1 MENMTAARDISAVA
15 PINVLRGIKPL
26 CVPYVPSSD
35 FAEETQRRAD
45 PRIESLWK
53 RLGLVYLFDQP
64 QPAAVSRTRVTVNN
78 FTAQLVFRV
87 CMQNHTDRLIE
98 RYQPGFVF
106 PENIRRAAI
115 EYTTGRSAAVRRV
128 FDMIRENSRYTE
140 EVSRIFRLVFE
151 KESGGIPFQTVCR
164 ALAVLLGSTGGGAV
178 LTSQQQVIFQRIASV
193 LSEEYPESTAA
204 QEIASVGAAAV
215 FTETQRRRILEAAS
229 EMGYRSQHDAAQRV
243 LSLVDS
249 GRTREEIGKV
259 LLSEISR
266 YGLENAA
273 PDDGQIPGRIIPAE
287 RESVRES
294 AAVPGRVVQDI
305 EQEYNVAEILY
316 ALSENT
322 AEPGEVSS
330 VSILENSVLRRI
342 YDAVRSAEV
351 TGGRTETDS
360 DPLRK
365 FRNESADRLVQTTEE
380 RSILAQLSRLSRVS
394 RAEIFRSIF
403 GNEQDIIGAPTA
415 EKALPGQANIT
426 AATAVRIISR
436 LIKEQ
441 PGKSAIEPSPGG
453 DIRDSGSVTRT
464 IDILRRHSSEAGTLG
479 SPAEINSGYYT
490 VEQQLE
496 LAVFPGSEQQVQ
508 GAVLPAESAL
518 VGDSTNVHITE
529 IHSGEDRETVRESA
543 AGRVLPTESALVGD
557 STNVHITEIH
567 SGEDGET
574 VRESAAGMVL
584 PTESA
589 SVGDSTNVHIT
600 EIHSGEDRETVRES
614 AAGRV
619 LPTESAL
626 VGDSTNVHITE
637 IHPGEDGETVRESA
651 AGRVLPTESALVG
664 DSTNVHITEIHP
676 GEDGETVR
684 ESAAGRVL
692 PTESALV
699 GDSTNVHITEIHPGE
714 DGETVRESAA
724 GRVLPTES
732 ALVGDSTNVHITEI
746 HPGEDGETVRE
757 SVAGT
762 VLPAESR
769 SESTVN
775 THILSEETQPVK
787 SALGSYRSRLD
798 RKTLEV
804 IDRLVDS
811 ARSGTAPGITVQPGF
826 PAPHGIELPQGSPT
840 QSGIPVQLENPM
852 PQELTY
858 AEQSREIPPQTAGSD
873 EVRNLSILRK
883 SIVSLSSRHISR
895 LIEKAGS
902 TVAAERE
909 TPGKR
914 LRYRNVDSADS
925 MVMLIPPAEMDRFRA
940 ADPYA
945 RSMPPIEL
953 KEPSRPQ
960 ESGNPGAVRSTIVN
974 NKPVVVKSA
983 ESAVDSLSREDISRL
998 ADKVYDRIETRL
1010 SRERRRVGL

>member
-490 VEQQLE
+490 VEQHLD

-508 GAVLPAESAL
+508 GAVLPAESA
-518 VGDSTNVHITE
+518 
-529 IHSGEDRETVRESA
+529 
-543 AGRVLPTESALVGD
+543 P
-557 STNVHITEIH
+557 
-567 SGEDGET
+567 
-574 VRESAAGMVL
+574 
-584 PTESA
+584 
-589 SVGDSTNVHIT
+589 
-600 EIHSGEDRETVRES
+600 
-614 AAGRV
+614 
-619 LPTESAL
+619 

-637 IHPGEDGETVRESA
+637 IHPGQDGETVRESA

-664 DSTNVHITEIHP
+664 ESANVHITEIHS
-676 GEDGETVR
+676 GEDR
-684 ESAAGRVL
+684 
-692 PTESALV
+692 
-699 GDSTNVHITEIHPGE
+699 
-714 DGETVRESAA
+714 
-724 GRVLPTES
+724 
-732 ALVGDSTNVHITEI
+732 
-746 HPGEDGETVRE
+746 ETVRE

-826 PAPHGIELPQGSPT
+826 PAPQGIELPQGSPT

-940 ADPYA
+940 VDPYA

-983 ESAVDSLSREDISRL
+983 EYAVDSLSREDISRL
-998 ADKVYDRIETRL
+998 ADKIYDRIETRL

>member
-151 KESGGIPFQTVCR
+151 KESGGIPLQTVCR

-249 GRTREEIGKV
+249 GRTREEIGRV

-273 PDDGQIPGRIIPAE
+273 PDAGQIPGGIIPAE

-294 AAVPGRVVQDI
+294 AAVPGRVVQNLG
-305 EQEYNVAEILY
+305 QEYSVAEILY

-403 GNEQDIIGAPTA
+403 GNEQDIIGAQTA
-415 EKALPGQANIT
+415 EKAHPGQANIT

-453 DIRDSGSVTRT
+453 DMRDSGSVTRT
-464 IDILRRHSSEAGTLG
+464 IDILRRHSSEAGTQG

-490 VEQQLE
+490 VEQQLD
-496 LAVFPGSEQQVQ
+496 LAVFPGSEQPVQ
-508 GAVLPAESAL
+508 GTALPAESAP
-518 VGDSTNVHITE
+518 VGE
-529 IHSGEDRETVRESA
+529 
-543 AGRVLPTESALVGD
+543 

-574 VRESAAGMVL
+574 VRESAAGRVL
-584 PTESA
+584 PEESA
-589 SVGDSTNVHIT
+589 TVGDSTNVHNT
-600 EIHSGEDRETVRES
+600 EIHSGEDRETVWES

-619 LPTESAL
+619 LPAESAP
-626 VGDSTNVHITE
+626 VGDSTNIHITE
-637 IHPGEDGETVRESA
+637 IQPGQDGETVRESA
-651 AGRVLPTESALVG
+651 AGRVLPAESATVG
-664 DSTNVHITEIHP
+664 ESTNVHITEIHP
-676 GEDGETVR
+676 GEDR
-684 ESAAGRVL
+684 
-692 PTESALV
+692 
-699 GDSTNVHITEIHPGE
+699 
-714 DGETVRESAA
+714 
-724 GRVLPTES
+724 
-732 ALVGDSTNVHITEI
+732 
-746 HPGEDGETVRE
+746 ETVRE

-762 VLPAESR
+762 VLPVESR

-787 SALGSYRSRLD
+787 SAMGSYRSRLD

-826 PAPHGIELPQGSPT
+826 PGPQGIELPQGSPA

-902 TVAAERE
+902 TAAAERE

-914 LRYRNVDSADS
+914 LSYRTVDSADS

-974 NKPVVVKSA
+974 NKPVVVRSA

>member
-64 QPAAVSRTRVTVNN
+64 QPAAVSRTRITVNN

-151 KESGGIPFQTVCR
+151 KESGGIPLQTVCR

-273 PDDGQIPGRIIPAE
+273 PDDGQ
-287 RESVRES
+287 ESVRILS
-294 AAVPGRVVQDI
+294 AVQDSMQDVSAVPGRVVQDHG
-305 EQEYNVAEILY
+305 QEYSVAEILY
-316 ALSENT
+316 AMSENT
-322 AEPGEVSS
+322 AEPGEISS
-330 VSILENSVLRRI
+330 VTFLENSVLRRI
-342 YDAVRSAEV
+342 STAMKSAAIP
-351 TGGRTETDS
+351 GGRTES
-360 DPLRK
+360 ASAPVAE
-365 FRNESADRLVQTTEE
+365 FRGESTSRLVQTSEE

-394 RAEIFRSIF
+394 RTEIFRSIF
-403 GNEQDIIGAPTA
+403 GNDQDIIGAPIA

-436 LIKEQ
+436 LMKEQ

-453 DIRDSGSVTRT
+453 DMRDSGSVTRT
-464 IDILRRHSSEAGTLG
+464 IDILRRHSSEAGTQG

-490 VEQQLE
+490 VEQQLD
-496 LAVFPGSEQQVQ
+496 LAVFPGSEQPVQ
-508 GAVLPAESAL
+508 GTALPAESAP
-518 VGDSTNVHITE
+518 VGE
-529 IHSGEDRETVRESA
+529 
-543 AGRVLPTESALVGD
+543 

-574 VRESAAGMVL
+574 VRESAAGRVL
-584 PTESA
+584 PEESA
-589 SVGDSTNVHIT
+589 TVGDSTNVHNT
-600 EIHSGEDRETVRES
+600 EIHSGEDRETVWESAAGRVLPAESAPVGDSTNIHITEIQPGQDGETVRES

-619 LPTESAL
+619 LPAESAP

-651 AGRVLPTESALVG
+651 AGRVLPAESATVG
-664 DSTNVHITEIHP
+664 ESTNVHITEIHP
-676 GEDGETVR
+676 GEDR
-684 ESAAGRVL
+684 
-692 PTESALV
+692 
-699 GDSTNVHITEIHPGE
+699 
-714 DGETVRESAA
+714 
-724 GRVLPTES
+724 
-732 ALVGDSTNVHITEI
+732 
-746 HPGEDGETVRE
+746 ETVRE

-762 VLPAESR
+762 VLPVESR

-787 SALGSYRSRLD
+787 SAMGSYRSRLD

-826 PAPHGIELPQGSPT
+826 PGPQGIELPQGSPA

-902 TVAAERE
+902 TAAAERE

-914 LRYRNVDSADS
+914 LSYRTVDSADS

>member
-151 KESGGIPFQTVCR
+151 KESGGIPLQTVCR

-273 PDDGQIPGRIIPAE
+273 PDDGQ
-287 RESVRES
+287 ESVRILS
-294 AAVPGRVVQDI
+294 AVQDSMQDVSAVPGRVVQDHG
-305 EQEYNVAEILY
+305 QEYSVAEILY
-316 ALSENT
+316 AMSENT
-322 AEPGEVSS
+322 AEPGEISS
-330 VSILENSVLRRI
+330 VTFLENSVLRRI
-342 YDAVRSAEV
+342 STAMKSAAIP
-351 TGGRTETDS
+351 GGRTES
-360 DPLRK
+360 ASAPVAE
-365 FRNESADRLVQTTEE
+365 FRGESTSRLVQTTEE
-380 RSILAQLSRLSRVS
+380 RSILAQLSRLSMVS

-403 GNEQDIIGAPTA
+403 GNDQDIIGAPTA

-436 LIKEQ
+436 LMKEQ

-464 IDILRRHSSEAGTLG
+464 IDILRRHSSEAGTQG

-490 VEQQLE
+490 VEQQLD
-496 LAVFPGSEQQVQ
+496 LAFLPGSEQQVQ
-508 GAVLPAESAL
+508 GTALPAESATVGESTNVHITEIHPGQDEETVRESAAGRVLPAESAP

-529 IHSGEDRETVRESA
+529 IHSGEDR
-543 AGRVLPTESALVGD
+543 
-557 STNVHITEIH
+557 
-567 SGEDGET
+567 
-574 VRESAAGMVL
+574 
-584 PTESA
+584 
-589 SVGDSTNVHIT
+589 
-600 EIHSGEDRETVRES
+600 
-614 AAGRV
+614 
-619 LPTESAL
+619 
-626 VGDSTNVHITE
+626 
-637 IHPGEDGETVRESA
+637 
-651 AGRVLPTESALVG
+651 
-664 DSTNVHITEIHP
+664 
-676 GEDGETVR
+676 
-684 ESAAGRVL
+684 
-692 PTESALV
+692 
-699 GDSTNVHITEIHPGE
+699 
-714 DGETVRESAA
+714 
-724 GRVLPTES
+724 
-732 ALVGDSTNVHITEI
+732 
-746 HPGEDGETVRE
+746 ETVRE

-787 SALGSYRSRLD
+787 SAMGSYRSRLD

-811 ARSGTAPGITVQPGF
+811 ARSGTAPGIIVQPGF
-826 PAPHGIELPQGSPT
+826 PGPQGIELPQGSPA

-902 TVAAERE
+902 TAAAERE

-974 NKPVVVKSA
+974 NKPVVVRSA

>member
-64 QPAAVSRTRVTVNN
+64 QPAAVSRTRITVNN

-87 CMQNHTDRLIE
+87 CMQNHTDRLFE

-151 KESGGIPFQTVCR
+151 KESGGIPLQTVCR

-273 PDDGQIPGRIIPAE
+273 PDDGQ
-287 RESVRES
+287 ESVRILS
-294 AAVPGRVVQDI
+294 AVQDSMQDVSAVPGRVVQDHG
-305 EQEYNVAEILY
+305 QEYSVAEILY
-316 ALSENT
+316 AMSENT
-322 AEPGEVSS
+322 AEPGEISS
-330 VSILENSVLRRI
+330 VTFLENSVLRRI
-342 YDAVRSAEV
+342 STAMKSAAIP
-351 TGGRTETDS
+351 GGRTES
-360 DPLRK
+360 ASAPVAE
-365 FRNESADRLVQTTEE
+365 FRGESTSRLVQTSEE

-394 RAEIFRSIF
+394 RTEIFRSIF
-403 GNEQDIIGAPTA
+403 GNDQDIIGAPIA

-436 LIKEQ
+436 LMKEQ

-453 DIRDSGSVTRT
+453 DMRDSGSVTRT
-464 IDILRRHSSEAGTLG
+464 IDILRRHSSEAGTQG

-490 VEQQLE
+490 VEQQLD
-496 LAVFPGSEQQVQ
+496 LAVFPGSEQPVQ
-508 GAVLPAESAL
+508 GTALPAESAP
-518 VGDSTNVHITE
+518 VGE
-529 IHSGEDRETVRESA
+529 
-543 AGRVLPTESALVGD
+543 

-574 VRESAAGMVL
+574 VRESAAGRVL
-584 PTESA
+584 PEESA
-589 SVGDSTNVHIT
+589 TVGDSTNVHNT
-600 EIHSGEDRETVRES
+600 EIHSGEDRETVWESAAGRVLPAESAPVGDSTNIHITEIQPGQDGETVRES

-619 LPTESAL
+619 LPAESAP

-651 AGRVLPTESALVG
+651 AGRVLPAESATVG
-664 DSTNVHITEIHP
+664 ESTNVHITEIHP
-676 GEDGETVR
+676 GEDR
-684 ESAAGRVL
+684 
-692 PTESALV
+692 
-699 GDSTNVHITEIHPGE
+699 
-714 DGETVRESAA
+714 
-724 GRVLPTES
+724 
-732 ALVGDSTNVHITEI
+732 
-746 HPGEDGETVRE
+746 ETVRE

-762 VLPAESR
+762 VLPVESR

-787 SALGSYRSRLD
+787 SAMGSYRSRLD

-826 PAPHGIELPQGSPT
+826 PGPQGIELPQGSPA

-902 TVAAERE
+902 TAAAERE

-914 LRYRNVDSADS
+914 LSYRTVDSADS

-974 NKPVVVKSA
+974 NKPVVVRSA

>member
-64 QPAAVSRTRVTVNN
+64 QPAAVSRTRITVNN

-151 KESGGIPFQTVCR
+151 KESGGIPLQTVCR

-215 FTETQRRRILEAAS
+215 FTETQRRRILETAS

-273 PDDGQIPGRIIPAE
+273 PDDGQ
-287 RESVRES
+287 ESVRILS
-294 AAVPGRVVQDI
+294 AVQDSMQDVSAVPGRVVQDHG
-305 EQEYNVAEILY
+305 QEYSVAEILY
-316 ALSENT
+316 AMSENT
-322 AEPGEVSS
+322 AEPGEISS
-330 VSILENSVLRRI
+330 VTFLENSVLRRI
-342 YDAVRSAEV
+342 STAMKSAAIP
-351 TGGRTETDS
+351 GGRTES
-360 DPLRK
+360 ASAPVAE
-365 FRNESADRLVQTTEE
+365 FRGESTSRLVQTSEE

-394 RAEIFRSIF
+394 RTEIFRSIF
-403 GNEQDIIGAPTA
+403 GNDQDIIGAPIA

-436 LIKEQ
+436 LMKEQ

-453 DIRDSGSVTRT
+453 DMRDSGSVTRT
-464 IDILRRHSSEAGTLG
+464 IDILRRHSSEAGTQG

-490 VEQQLE
+490 VEQQLD
-496 LAVFPGSEQQVQ
+496 LAVFPGSEQPVQ
-508 GAVLPAESAL
+508 GTALPAESAP
-518 VGDSTNVHITE
+518 VGE
-529 IHSGEDRETVRESA
+529 
-543 AGRVLPTESALVGD
+543 

-574 VRESAAGMVL
+574 VRESAAGRVL
-584 PTESA
+584 PEESA
-589 SVGDSTNVHIT
+589 TVGDSTNVHNT
-600 EIHSGEDRETVRES
+600 EIHSGEDRETVWES

-619 LPTESAL
+619 LPAESAP

-651 AGRVLPTESALVG
+651 AGRVLPAESATVG
-664 DSTNVHITEIHP
+664 ESTNVHITEIHP
-676 GEDGETVR
+676 GEDR
-684 ESAAGRVL
+684 
-692 PTESALV
+692 
-699 GDSTNVHITEIHPGE
+699 
-714 DGETVRESAA
+714 
-724 GRVLPTES
+724 
-732 ALVGDSTNVHITEI
+732 
-746 HPGEDGETVRE
+746 ETVRE

-762 VLPAESR
+762 VLPVESR

-787 SALGSYRSRLD
+787 SAMGSYRSRLD

-826 PAPHGIELPQGSPT
+826 PGPQGIELPQGSPA

-902 TVAAERE
+902 TAAAERE

-914 LRYRNVDSADS
+914 LSYRTVDSADS

-974 NKPVVVKSA
+974 NKPVVVRSA

>member
-35 FAEETQRRAD
+35 FAEETQHRAD

-115 EYTTGRSAAVRRV
+115 EYTTGRSVAVRRV

-151 KESGGIPFQTVCR
+151 KESGGIPLQTVCR

-215 FTETQRRRILEAAS
+215 FTETQRKRILEAANV
-229 EMGYRSQHDAAQRV
+229 MGYRSQHDAAQRV

-273 PDDGQIPGRIIPAE
+273 PDDGQ
-287 RESVRES
+287 ESVRILS
-294 AAVPGRVVQDI
+294 AVQDSMQDVSAVPGRVVQDHG
-305 EQEYNVAEILY
+305 QEYSVAEILY

-322 AEPGEVSS
+322 AEPGEISS
-330 VSILENSVLRRI
+330 VTFLENSVLRRI
-342 YDAVRSAEV
+342 STAMKSAAIP
-351 TGGRTETDS
+351 GGRTES
-360 DPLRK
+360 ASAPVAE
-365 FRNESADRLVQTTEE
+365 FRGESTSRLVQTSEE

-394 RAEIFRSIF
+394 RTEIFRSIF
-403 GNEQDIIGAPTA
+403 GNDQDIIGAPTA

-436 LIKEQ
+436 LMKEQ

-453 DIRDSGSVTRT
+453 DMRDSGSVTRT
-464 IDILRRHSSEAGTLG
+464 IDILRRHSSEAGTQG

-490 VEQQLE
+490 VEQQLD

-508 GAVLPAESAL
+508 GTALPAESVPVGESTNVHITEIHPGQDEETVRESAAGRVLPAESAP

-529 IHSGEDRETVRESA
+529 IHSGEDRETVRGSMADMVLPAESA
-543 AGRVLPTESALVGD
+543 PVGD

-567 SGEDGET
+567 PGQD
-574 VRESAAGMVL
+574 V
-584 PTESA
+584 
-589 SVGDSTNVHIT
+589 
-600 EIHSGEDRETVRES
+600 ETVRES

-619 LPTESAL
+619 LPAESAP

-637 IHPGEDGETVRESA
+637 IHPGEDR
-651 AGRVLPTESALVG
+651 
-664 DSTNVHITEIHP
+664 
-676 GEDGETVR
+676 
-684 ESAAGRVL
+684 
-692 PTESALV
+692 
-699 GDSTNVHITEIHPGE
+699 
-714 DGETVRESAA
+714 
-724 GRVLPTES
+724 
-732 ALVGDSTNVHITEI
+732 
-746 HPGEDGETVRE
+746 ETVRE

-787 SALGSYRSRLD
+787 SAMGSYRSRLD

-811 ARSGTAPGITVQPGF
+811 ARSGTAPGIIVQPGF
-826 PAPHGIELPQGSPT
+826 PGPQEIELPQGSPA

-883 SIVSLSSRHISR
+883 SIVSLSPRHISR
-895 LIEKAGS
+895 LIEKAES
-902 TVAAERE
+902 TAATERE

-914 LRYRNVDSADS
+914 LSYRTVDSADS

-974 NKPVVVKSA
+974 NKPVVVRSA

>member
-64 QPAAVSRTRVTVNN
+64 QPAAVSRTRITVNN

-151 KESGGIPFQTVCR
+151 KESGGIPLQTVCR

-273 PDDGQIPGRIIPAE
+273 PDDGQ
-287 RESVRES
+287 ESVRILS
-294 AAVPGRVVQDI
+294 AVQDSMQDVSAVPGRVVQDHG
-305 EQEYNVAEILY
+305 QEYSVAEILY
-316 ALSENT
+316 AMSENT
-322 AEPGEVSS
+322 AEPGEISS
-330 VSILENSVLRRI
+330 VTFLENSVLRRI
-342 YDAVRSAEV
+342 STAMKSAAIP
-351 TGGRTETDS
+351 GGRTES
-360 DPLRK
+360 ASAPVAE
-365 FRNESADRLVQTTEE
+365 FRGESTSRLVQTSEE

-394 RAEIFRSIF
+394 RTEIFRSIF
-403 GNEQDIIGAPTA
+403 GNDQDIIGAPIA

-436 LIKEQ
+436 LMKEQ

-453 DIRDSGSVTRT
+453 DMRDSGSVTRT
-464 IDILRRHSSEAGTLG
+464 IDILRRHSSEAGTQG

-490 VEQQLE
+490 VEQQLD
-496 LAVFPGSEQQVQ
+496 LAVFPGSEQPVQ
-508 GAVLPAESAL
+508 GTALPAESAP
-518 VGDSTNVHITE
+518 VGE
-529 IHSGEDRETVRESA
+529 
-543 AGRVLPTESALVGD
+543 

-574 VRESAAGMVL
+574 VRESAAGRVL
-584 PTESA
+584 PEESA
-589 SVGDSTNVHIT
+589 TVGDSTNVHNT
-600 EIHSGEDRETVRES
+600 EIHSGEDGETVRES

-619 LPTESAL
+619 LPAESAP

-651 AGRVLPTESALVG
+651 AGRVLPAESATVG
-664 DSTNVHITEIHP
+664 ESTNVHITEIHP
-676 GEDGETVR
+676 GEDR
-684 ESAAGRVL
+684 
-692 PTESALV
+692 
-699 GDSTNVHITEIHPGE
+699 
-714 DGETVRESAA
+714 
-724 GRVLPTES
+724 
-732 ALVGDSTNVHITEI
+732 
-746 HPGEDGETVRE
+746 ETVRE

-762 VLPAESR
+762 VLPVESR

-787 SALGSYRSRLD
+787 SAMGSYRSRLD

-826 PAPHGIELPQGSPT
+826 PGPQGIELPQGSPA

-902 TVAAERE
+902 TAAAERE

-914 LRYRNVDSADS
+914 LSYRTVDSADS

-974 NKPVVVKSA
+974 NKPVVVRSA

>member
-64 QPAAVSRTRVTVNN
+64 QPAAVSRTRITVNN

-151 KESGGIPFQTVCR
+151 KESGGIPLQTVCR

-273 PDDGQIPGRIIPAE
+273 PDDGQ
-287 RESVRES
+287 ESVRILS
-294 AAVPGRVVQDI
+294 AVQDSMQDVSAVPGRVVQDHG
-305 EQEYNVAEILY
+305 QEYSVAEILY
-316 ALSENT
+316 AMSENT
-322 AEPGEVSS
+322 AEPGEISS
-330 VSILENSVLRRI
+330 VTFLENSVLRRI
-342 YDAVRSAEV
+342 STAMKSAAIP
-351 TGGRTETDS
+351 GGRTES
-360 DPLRK
+360 ASAPVAE
-365 FRNESADRLVQTTEE
+365 FRGESTSRLVQTSEE

-394 RAEIFRSIF
+394 RTEIFRSIF
-403 GNEQDIIGAPTA
+403 GNDQDIIGAPIA

-436 LIKEQ
+436 LMKEQ

-453 DIRDSGSVTRT
+453 DMRDSGSVTRT
-464 IDILRRHSSEAGTLG
+464 IDILRRHSSEAGTQG

-490 VEQQLE
+490 VEQQLD
-496 LAVFPGSEQQVQ
+496 LAVFPGSEQPVQ
-508 GAVLPAESAL
+508 GTALPAESAP
-518 VGDSTNVHITE
+518 VGE
-529 IHSGEDRETVRESA
+529 
-543 AGRVLPTESALVGD
+543 

-574 VRESAAGMVL
+574 VRESAAGRVL
-584 PTESA
+584 PEESA
-589 SVGDSTNVHIT
+589 TVGDSTNVHNT
-600 EIHSGEDRETVRES
+600 EIHSGEDRETVWES

-619 LPTESAL
+619 LPAESAP

-651 AGRVLPTESALVG
+651 AGRVLPAESATVG
-664 DSTNVHITEIHP
+664 ESTNVHITEIHP
-676 GEDGETVR
+676 GEDR
-684 ESAAGRVL
+684 
-692 PTESALV
+692 
-699 GDSTNVHITEIHPGE
+699 
-714 DGETVRESAA
+714 
-724 GRVLPTES
+724 
-732 ALVGDSTNVHITEI
+732 
-746 HPGEDGETVRE
+746 ETVRE

-762 VLPAESR
+762 VLPVESR

-787 SALGSYRSRLD
+787 SAMGSYRSRLD

-826 PAPHGIELPQGSPT
+826 PGPQGIELPQGSPA

-902 TVAAERE
+902 TAAAERE

-914 LRYRNVDSADS
+914 LSYRTVDSADS

>member
-64 QPAAVSRTRVTVNN
+64 QPAAVSRTRITVNN

-151 KESGGIPFQTVCR
+151 KESGGIPLQTVCR

-204 QEIASVGAAAV
+204 QEIASVGAVAV

-273 PDDGQIPGRIIPAE
+273 PDDGQ
-287 RESVRES
+287 ESVRILS
-294 AAVPGRVVQDI
+294 AVQDSMQDVSAVPGRVVQDHG
-305 EQEYNVAEILY
+305 QEYSVAEILY

-322 AEPGEVSS
+322 AEPGEISS
-330 VSILENSVLRRI
+330 VTFLENSVLRRI
-342 YDAVRSAEV
+342 ITAMKSAAIP
-351 TGGRTETDS
+351 GGRTESASAPVTE
-360 DPLRK
+360 
-365 FRNESADRLVQTTEE
+365 FRGESTSRLVQTSEE

-403 GNEQDIIGAPTA
+403 GNDQDIIGAPTA

-436 LIKEQ
+436 LMKEH

-464 IDILRRHSSEAGTLG
+464 IDILRRHSSEAGTQG

-490 VEQQLE
+490 VEQQLD
-496 LAVFPGSEQQVQ
+496 LAVLPGSEQQVQ
-508 GAVLPAESAL
+508 GAELPAESAPMGESTNVHITEIHPGQDGETVRESAAGRVLPAESAP

-529 IHSGEDRETVRESA
+529 IHSGEDR
-543 AGRVLPTESALVGD
+543 
-557 STNVHITEIH
+557 
-567 SGEDGET
+567 
-574 VRESAAGMVL
+574 
-584 PTESA
+584 
-589 SVGDSTNVHIT
+589 
-600 EIHSGEDRETVRES
+600 
-614 AAGRV
+614 
-619 LPTESAL
+619 
-626 VGDSTNVHITE
+626 
-637 IHPGEDGETVRESA
+637 
-651 AGRVLPTESALVG
+651 
-664 DSTNVHITEIHP
+664 
-676 GEDGETVR
+676 
-684 ESAAGRVL
+684 
-692 PTESALV
+692 
-699 GDSTNVHITEIHPGE
+699 
-714 DGETVRESAA
+714 
-724 GRVLPTES
+724 
-732 ALVGDSTNVHITEI
+732 
-746 HPGEDGETVRE
+746 ETVRE

-787 SALGSYRSRLD
+787 SAMGSYRSRLD

-811 ARSGTAPGITVQPGF
+811 ARSGTAPGIIVQPGF
-826 PAPHGIELPQGSPT
+826 PGPQGIELPQGSPA

-902 TVAAERE
+902 TAAAERE

-914 LRYRNVDSADS
+914 LSYRTVDSADS

-974 NKPVVVKSA
+974 NKPVVVRSA

>member
-115 EYTTGRSAAVRRV
+115 EYTNGRSAAVRRV

-151 KESGGIPFQTVCR
+151 KESGGIPLQTVCR

-249 GRTREEIGKV
+249 GRTREEIGRV

-273 PDDGQIPGRIIPAE
+273 PDAGQIPGGIIPAE

-294 AAVPGRVVQDI
+294 AAVPGRVVQNLG
-305 EQEYNVAEILY
+305 QEYSVAEILY

-426 AATAVRIISR
+426 ATTAVRIISR

-464 IDILRRHSSEAGTLG
+464 IDILRRHSSEAGRQG

-490 VEQQLE
+490 VEQHLD

-529 IHSGEDRETVRESA
+529 IHSGEDGEIVRESA
-543 AGRVLPTESALVGD
+543 AGRVLPAESAPVGD
-557 STNVHITEIH
+557 S
-567 SGEDGET
+567 
-574 VRESAAGMVL
+574 A
-584 PTESA
+584 
-589 SVGDSTNVHIT
+589 NVHIT
-600 EIHSGEDRETVRES
+600 EIHSGEDR
-614 AAGRV
+614 
-619 LPTESAL
+619 
-626 VGDSTNVHITE
+626 
-637 IHPGEDGETVRESA
+637 
-651 AGRVLPTESALVG
+651 
-664 DSTNVHITEIHP
+664 
-676 GEDGETVR
+676 
-684 ESAAGRVL
+684 
-692 PTESALV
+692 
-699 GDSTNVHITEIHPGE
+699 
-714 DGETVRESAA
+714 
-724 GRVLPTES
+724 
-732 ALVGDSTNVHITEI
+732 
-746 HPGEDGETVRE
+746 ETVRE

-811 ARSGTAPGITVQPGF
+811 VRSGTAPGITVQPGF
-826 PAPHGIELPQGSPT
+826 PAPQGIDLPHGSSA

-873 EVRNLSILRK
+873 GVRNLSILRK

-914 LRYRNVDSADS
+914 LSYRTVDSADN

-960 ESGNPGAVRSTIVN
+960 ESGNTSAVRSTVVN

-983 ESAVDSLSREDISRL
+983 ESAVESLSREDISRL

>member
-490 VEQQLE
+490 VEQHLD

-508 GAVLPAESAL
+508 GAVLPAESAP

-529 IHSGEDRETVRESA
+529 IHPGQDGETVRESA
-543 AGRVLPTESALVGD
+543 AGRVLPTESALVG
-557 STNVHITEIH
+557 
-567 SGEDGET
+567 
-574 VRESAAGMVL
+574 ESA
-584 PTESA
+584 
-589 SVGDSTNVHIT
+589 
-600 EIHSGEDRETVRES
+600 
-614 AAGRV
+614 
-619 LPTESAL
+619 
-626 VGDSTNVHITE
+626 NVHITE

-651 AGRVLPTESALVG
+651 AGRVLPAESAPVG
-664 DSTNVHITEIHP
+664 ESANVHITEIHS
-676 GEDGETVR
+676 GEDR
-684 ESAAGRVL
+684 
-692 PTESALV
+692 
-699 GDSTNVHITEIHPGE
+699 
-714 DGETVRESAA
+714 
-724 GRVLPTES
+724 
-732 ALVGDSTNVHITEI
+732 
-746 HPGEDGETVRE
+746 ETVRE

-826 PAPHGIELPQGSPT
+826 PAPQGIELPQGSPT

-940 ADPYA
+940 VDPYA

-983 ESAVDSLSREDISRL
+983 EYAVDSLSREDISRL
-998 ADKVYDRIETRL
+998 ADKIYDRIETRL

>member
-151 KESGGIPFQTVCR
+151 KESGGIPLQTVCR

-273 PDDGQIPGRIIPAE
+273 PDDGQ
-287 RESVRES
+287 ESVRILS
-294 AAVPGRVVQDI
+294 AVHDSMQDVSAVPGRVVQDHG
-305 EQEYNVAEILY
+305 QEYSVAEILY
-316 ALSENT
+316 AMSENA
-322 AEPGEVSS
+322 AEPGEISS
-330 VSILENSVLRRI
+330 VTFLENSVLRRI
-342 YDAVRSAEV
+342 STAMKSAAIP
-351 TGGRTETDS
+351 GGRTES
-360 DPLRK
+360 ASAPVAE
-365 FRNESADRLVQTTEE
+365 FRGESTSRLVQTSEE

-394 RAEIFRSIF
+394 RTEIFRSIF
-403 GNEQDIIGAPTA
+403 GNDQDIIGAPTA

-436 LIKEQ
+436 LMKEQ

-453 DIRDSGSVTRT
+453 DMRDSGSVTRT
-464 IDILRRHSSEAGTLG
+464 IDILRRHSSEAGTQG

-490 VEQQLE
+490 VEQQLD
-496 LAVFPGSEQQVQ
+496 LAVLPGSEQQVQ
-508 GAVLPAESAL
+508 GTALPAESATVGESTNVHITEIHPGQDEETVRESAAGRVLPAESATVGDSTNVHITEIHPGQYGETIRETAAGRVL
-518 VGDSTNVHITE
+518 PAESAPVGDSTNVHITEIHPGEDGKTVRESAAGRVLPAESAPVGDSTNVRITEIHSGEDRETVRETAAGRVLPAESATVGDSTNVHITE
-529 IHSGEDRETVRESA
+529 IHSGEDR
-543 AGRVLPTESALVGD
+543 
-557 STNVHITEIH
+557 
-567 SGEDGET
+567 
-574 VRESAAGMVL
+574 
-584 PTESA
+584 
-589 SVGDSTNVHIT
+589 
-600 EIHSGEDRETVRES
+600 
-614 AAGRV
+614 
-619 LPTESAL
+619 
-626 VGDSTNVHITE
+626 
-637 IHPGEDGETVRESA
+637 
-651 AGRVLPTESALVG
+651 
-664 DSTNVHITEIHP
+664 
-676 GEDGETVR
+676 
-684 ESAAGRVL
+684 
-692 PTESALV
+692 
-699 GDSTNVHITEIHPGE
+699 
-714 DGETVRESAA
+714 
-724 GRVLPTES
+724 
-732 ALVGDSTNVHITEI
+732 
-746 HPGEDGETVRE
+746 ETVRE

-787 SALGSYRSRLD
+787 SAMGSYRSRLD

-826 PAPHGIELPQGSPT
+826 PGPQGIELPQGSPA

-902 TVAAERE
+902 TAAAERE
-909 TPGKR
+909 IPGKR
-914 LRYRNVDSADS
+914 LSYRTVDSADS

-974 NKPVVVKSA
+974 NKPVVVRSA

>member
-115 EYTTGRSAAVRRV
+115 EYTNGRSAAVRRV

-151 KESGGIPFQTVCR
+151 KESGGIPLQTVCR

-249 GRTREEIGKV
+249 GRTREEIGRV

-273 PDDGQIPGRIIPAE
+273 PDAGQIPGRIIPAE

-294 AAVPGRVVQDI
+294 AAVPGRVVQNLG
-305 EQEYNVAEILY
+305 QEYSVAEILY

-415 EKALPGQANIT
+415 EKALPGQVNIT

-464 IDILRRHSSEAGTLG
+464 IDILRRHSSEAGRQG

-490 VEQQLE
+490 VEQHLD

-543 AGRVLPTESALVGD
+543 AER
-557 STNVHITEIH
+557 
-567 SGEDGET
+567 
-574 VRESAAGMVL
+574 VL

-600 EIHSGEDRETVRES
+600 EIHPGEDGEIVRES

-619 LPTESAL
+619 LPAESAP
-626 VGDSTNVHITE
+626 VGESANVHITE
-637 IHPGEDGETVRESA
+637 IHSGEDR
-651 AGRVLPTESALVG
+651 
-664 DSTNVHITEIHP
+664 
-676 GEDGETVR
+676 
-684 ESAAGRVL
+684 
-692 PTESALV
+692 
-699 GDSTNVHITEIHPGE
+699 
-714 DGETVRESAA
+714 
-724 GRVLPTES
+724 
-732 ALVGDSTNVHITEI
+732 
-746 HPGEDGETVRE
+746 ETVRE

-811 ARSGTAPGITVQPGF
+811 VRSGTAPGITVQPGF
-826 PAPHGIELPQGSPT
+826 PAPQGIDLPHGSSA

-858 AEQSREIPPQTAGSD
+858 AEQFREIPPQTAGSD
-873 EVRNLSILRK
+873 GVRNLSILRK

-902 TVAAERE
+902 TAAAERE

-914 LRYRNVDSADS
+914 LSYRNVDSADS

>member
-64 QPAAVSRTRVTVNN
+64 QPAAVSRTRITVNN

-151 KESGGIPFQTVCR
+151 KESGGIPLQTVCR

-273 PDDGQIPGRIIPAE
+273 PDDGQ
-287 RESVRES
+287 ESVRILS
-294 AAVPGRVVQDI
+294 AVQDSMQDVSAVPGRVVQDHG
-305 EQEYNVAEILY
+305 QEYSVAEILY
-316 ALSENT
+316 AMSENT
-322 AEPGEVSS
+322 AEPGEISS
-330 VSILENSVLRRI
+330 VTFLENSVLRRI
-342 YDAVRSAEV
+342 STAMKSAAIP
-351 TGGRTETDS
+351 GGRTES
-360 DPLRK
+360 ASAPVAE
-365 FRNESADRLVQTTEE
+365 FRGESTSRLVQTSEE

-394 RAEIFRSIF
+394 RTEIFRSIF
-403 GNEQDIIGAPTA
+403 GNDQDIIGAPTA

-436 LIKEQ
+436 LMKEQ

-453 DIRDSGSVTRT
+453 DMRDSGSVTRT
-464 IDILRRHSSEAGTLG
+464 IDILRRHSSEAGTQG

-490 VEQQLE
+490 VEQQLD
-496 LAVFPGSEQQVQ
+496 LAVLPGSEQQVQ
-508 GAVLPAESAL
+508 GTALPAESATVGESTNVHITEIHPGQDEETVQESAAGRVLPAESATVGESTNVHITEIHPGQDEETVRESAAGRVL
-518 VGDSTNVHITE
+518 PAESATVGDSTNVHITEIHPGQYGETIRETAAGRVLPAESAPVGDSTNVHITEIHPGEDGKTVRESAAGRVLPAESAPVGDSTNVRITEIHSGEDRETVRETAAGRVLPAESATVGDSTNVHITE
-529 IHSGEDRETVRESA
+529 IHSGEDR
-543 AGRVLPTESALVGD
+543 
-557 STNVHITEIH
+557 
-567 SGEDGET
+567 
-574 VRESAAGMVL
+574 
-584 PTESA
+584 
-589 SVGDSTNVHIT
+589 
-600 EIHSGEDRETVRES
+600 
-614 AAGRV
+614 
-619 LPTESAL
+619 
-626 VGDSTNVHITE
+626 
-637 IHPGEDGETVRESA
+637 
-651 AGRVLPTESALVG
+651 
-664 DSTNVHITEIHP
+664 
-676 GEDGETVR
+676 
-684 ESAAGRVL
+684 
-692 PTESALV
+692 
-699 GDSTNVHITEIHPGE
+699 
-714 DGETVRESAA
+714 
-724 GRVLPTES
+724 
-732 ALVGDSTNVHITEI
+732 
-746 HPGEDGETVRE
+746 ETVRE

-787 SALGSYRSRLD
+787 SAMGSYRSRLD

-826 PAPHGIELPQGSPT
+826 PGPQGIELPQGSPA

-902 TVAAERE
+902 TAAAERE

-914 LRYRNVDSADS
+914 LSYRTVDSADS

-974 NKPVVVKSA
+974 NKPVVVRSA

>member
-151 KESGGIPFQTVCR
+151 KESGGIPLQTVCR

-273 PDDGQIPGRIIPAE
+273 PDDGQ
-287 RESVRES
+287 ESVRILS
-294 AAVPGRVVQDI
+294 AVHDSMQDVSAVPGRVVQDHG
-305 EQEYNVAEILY
+305 QEYSVAEILY
-316 ALSENT
+316 AMSENA
-322 AEPGEVSS
+322 AEPGEISS
-330 VSILENSVLRRI
+330 VTFLENSVLRRI
-342 YDAVRSAEV
+342 STAMKSAAIP
-351 TGGRTETDS
+351 GGRTES
-360 DPLRK
+360 ASAPVAE
-365 FRNESADRLVQTTEE
+365 FRGESTSRLVQTSEE

-394 RAEIFRSIF
+394 RTEIFRSIF
-403 GNEQDIIGAPTA
+403 GNDQDIIGAPTA

-436 LIKEQ
+436 LMKEQ

-453 DIRDSGSVTRT
+453 DMRDSGSVTRT
-464 IDILRRHSSEAGTLG
+464 IDILRRHSSEAGTQG

-490 VEQQLE
+490 VEQQLD
-496 LAVFPGSEQQVQ
+496 LAVLPGSEQQVQ
-508 GAVLPAESAL
+508 GTALPAESATVGESTNVHITEIHPGQDEETVRESAAGRVLPAESATVGDSTNVHITEIHPGQYGETIRETAAGRVL
-518 VGDSTNVHITE
+518 PAESAPVGDSTNVRITEIHSGEDRETVRETAAGRVLPAESATVGDSTNVHITE
-529 IHSGEDRETVRESA
+529 IHSGEDR
-543 AGRVLPTESALVGD
+543 
-557 STNVHITEIH
+557 
-567 SGEDGET
+567 
-574 VRESAAGMVL
+574 
-584 PTESA
+584 
-589 SVGDSTNVHIT
+589 
-600 EIHSGEDRETVRES
+600 
-614 AAGRV
+614 
-619 LPTESAL
+619 
-626 VGDSTNVHITE
+626 
-637 IHPGEDGETVRESA
+637 
-651 AGRVLPTESALVG
+651 
-664 DSTNVHITEIHP
+664 
-676 GEDGETVR
+676 
-684 ESAAGRVL
+684 
-692 PTESALV
+692 
-699 GDSTNVHITEIHPGE
+699 
-714 DGETVRESAA
+714 
-724 GRVLPTES
+724 
-732 ALVGDSTNVHITEI
+732 
-746 HPGEDGETVRE
+746 ETVRE

-787 SALGSYRSRLD
+787 SAMGSYRSRLD

-826 PAPHGIELPQGSPT
+826 PGPQGIELPQGSPA

-902 TVAAERE
+902 TAAAERE
-909 TPGKR
+909 IPGKR
-914 LRYRNVDSADS
+914 LSYRTVDSADS

-974 NKPVVVKSA
+974 NKPVVVRSA

>member
-64 QPAAVSRTRVTVNN
+64 QPAAVSRTRITVNN

-151 KESGGIPFQTVCR
+151 KESGGIPLQTVCR

-273 PDDGQIPGRIIPAE
+273 PDDGQ
-287 RESVRES
+287 ESVRILS
-294 AAVPGRVVQDI
+294 AVQDSMQDVSAVPGRVVQDHG
-305 EQEYNVAEILY
+305 QEYSVAEILY
-316 ALSENT
+316 AMSENT
-322 AEPGEVSS
+322 AEPGEISS
-330 VSILENSVLRRI
+330 VTFLENSVLRRI
-342 YDAVRSAEV
+342 STAMKSAAIP
-351 TGGRTETDS
+351 GGRTES
-360 DPLRK
+360 ASAPVAE
-365 FRNESADRLVQTTEE
+365 FRGESTSRLVQTSEE

-394 RAEIFRSIF
+394 RTEIFRSIF
-403 GNEQDIIGAPTA
+403 GNDQDIIGAPIA

-436 LIKEQ
+436 LMKEQ

-453 DIRDSGSVTRT
+453 DMRDSGSVTRT
-464 IDILRRHSSEAGTLG
+464 IDILRRHSSEAGTQG

-490 VEQQLE
+490 VEQQLD
-496 LAVFPGSEQQVQ
+496 LAVFPGSEQPVQ
-508 GAVLPAESAL
+508 GTALPAESAP
-518 VGDSTNVHITE
+518 VGE
-529 IHSGEDRETVRESA
+529 
-543 AGRVLPTESALVGD
+543 

-574 VRESAAGMVL
+574 VRESAAGRVL
-584 PTESA
+584 PEESA
-589 SVGDSTNVHIT
+589 TVGDSTNVHNT
-600 EIHSGEDRETVRES
+600 EIHSGEDRETVWES

-619 LPTESAL
+619 LPAESAP

-651 AGRVLPTESALVG
+651 AGRVLPAESATVG
-664 DSTNVHITEIHP
+664 ESTNVHITEIHP
-676 GEDGETVR
+676 GEDR
-684 ESAAGRVL
+684 
-692 PTESALV
+692 
-699 GDSTNVHITEIHPGE
+699 
-714 DGETVRESAA
+714 
-724 GRVLPTES
+724 
-732 ALVGDSTNVHITEI
+732 
-746 HPGEDGETVRE
+746 ETVRE

-762 VLPAESR
+762 VLPVESR

-787 SALGSYRSRLD
+787 SAMGSYRSRLD

-826 PAPHGIELPQGSPT
+826 PGPQGIELPQGSPA
-840 QSGIPVQLENPM
+840 QSGIPVQLENPI

-902 TVAAERE
+902 TAAAERE

-914 LRYRNVDSADS
+914 LSYRTVDSADS

-974 NKPVVVKSA
+974 NKPVVVRSA

>member
-115 EYTTGRSAAVRRV
+115 EYTNGRSAAVRRV

-151 KESGGIPFQTVCR
+151 KESGGIPLQTVCR

-249 GRTREEIGKV
+249 GRTREEIGRV

-273 PDDGQIPGRIIPAE
+273 PDAGQIPGGIIPAE

-294 AAVPGRVVQDI
+294 AAVPGRVVQNLG
-305 EQEYNVAEILY
+305 QEYSVAEILY

-426 AATAVRIISR
+426 ATTAVRIISR

-464 IDILRRHSSEAGTLG
+464 IDILRRHSSEAGRQG

-490 VEQQLE
+490 VEQHLD

-508 GAVLPAESAL
+508 GAVLPAESAP
-518 VGDSTNVHITE
+518 VGDSANVHITE
-529 IHSGEDRETVRESA
+529 IHSGEDRETVRES
-543 AGRVLPTESALVGD
+543 
-557 STNVHITEIH
+557 
-567 SGEDGET
+567 
-574 VRESAAGMVL
+574 
-584 PTESA
+584 
-589 SVGDSTNVHIT
+589 
-600 EIHSGEDRETVRES
+600 
-614 AAGRV
+614 
-619 LPTESAL
+619 
-626 VGDSTNVHITE
+626 
-637 IHPGEDGETVRESA
+637 
-651 AGRVLPTESALVG
+651 
-664 DSTNVHITEIHP
+664 
-676 GEDGETVR
+676 
-684 ESAAGRVL
+684 
-692 PTESALV
+692 
-699 GDSTNVHITEIHPGE
+699 
-714 DGETVRESAA
+714 
-724 GRVLPTES
+724 
-732 ALVGDSTNVHITEI
+732 
-746 HPGEDGETVRE
+746 
-757 SVAGT
+757 VAGT
-762 VLPAESR
+762 VLPVESR

-787 SALGSYRSRLD
+787 SAMGSYRSRLD

-826 PAPHGIELPQGSPT
+826 PGPQGIELPQGSPA

-902 TVAAERE
+902 TAAAERE

-914 LRYRNVDSADS
+914 LSYRTVDSADS

-974 NKPVVVKSA
+974 NKPVVVRSA

>member
-151 KESGGIPFQTVCR
+151 KESGGIPLQTVCR

-273 PDDGQIPGRIIPAE
+273 PDDGQ
-287 RESVRES
+287 ESVRILS
-294 AAVPGRVVQDI
+294 AVQDSMQDVSAVPGRVVQDHG
-305 EQEYNVAEILY
+305 QEYSVAEILY
-316 ALSENT
+316 AMSENT
-322 AEPGEVSS
+322 AEPGEISS
-330 VSILENSVLRRI
+330 VTFLENSVLRRI
-342 YDAVRSAEV
+342 STAMKSAAIP
-351 TGGRTETDS
+351 GGRTES
-360 DPLRK
+360 ASAPVAE
-365 FRNESADRLVQTTEE
+365 FRGESTSRLVQTSEE

-394 RAEIFRSIF
+394 RTEIFRSIF
-403 GNEQDIIGAPTA
+403 GNDQDIIGAPTA

-436 LIKEQ
+436 LMKEQ

-453 DIRDSGSVTRT
+453 DMRDSGSVTRT
-464 IDILRRHSSEAGTLG
+464 IDILRRHSSEAGTQG

-490 VEQQLE
+490 VEQQLD

-508 GAVLPAESAL
+508 GTALPAESVPVGESTNVHITEIHPGQDEETVQESAAGRVLPAESATVGESTNIHITEIHPGQDEETVRESAAGRVL
-518 VGDSTNVHITE
+518 PAESAPVGDSTNVHITE
-529 IHSGEDRETVRESA
+529 IHSGEDRETVRGFMADMVLPAESA
-543 AGRVLPTESALVGD
+543 PVGD

-567 SGEDGET
+567 PGQD
-574 VRESAAGMVL
+574 V
-584 PTESA
+584 
-589 SVGDSTNVHIT
+589 
-600 EIHSGEDRETVRES
+600 ETVRES

-619 LPTESAL
+619 LPAESAP

-637 IHPGEDGETVRESA
+637 IHPGEDR
-651 AGRVLPTESALVG
+651 
-664 DSTNVHITEIHP
+664 
-676 GEDGETVR
+676 
-684 ESAAGRVL
+684 
-692 PTESALV
+692 
-699 GDSTNVHITEIHPGE
+699 
-714 DGETVRESAA
+714 
-724 GRVLPTES
+724 
-732 ALVGDSTNVHITEI
+732 
-746 HPGEDGETVRE
+746 ETVRE

-787 SALGSYRSRLD
+787 SAMGSYRSRLD

-811 ARSGTAPGITVQPGF
+811 ARSGTAPGIIVQPGF
-826 PAPHGIELPQGSPT
+826 PGPQEIELPQGSPA

-902 TVAAERE
+902 TAAAERE

-914 LRYRNVDSADS
+914 LSYRTVDSADS

>member
-64 QPAAVSRTRVTVNN
+64 QPAAVSRTRITVNN

-151 KESGGIPFQTVCR
+151 KESGGIPLQTVCR

-273 PDDGQIPGRIIPAE
+273 PDDGQ
-287 RESVRES
+287 ESVRILS
-294 AAVPGRVVQDI
+294 AVQDSMQDVSAVPGRVVQDHG
-305 EQEYNVAEILY
+305 QEYSVAEILY
-316 ALSENT
+316 AMSENT
-322 AEPGEVSS
+322 AEPGEISS
-330 VSILENSVLRRI
+330 VTFLENSVLRRI
-342 YDAVRSAEV
+342 STAMKSAAIP
-351 TGGRTETDS
+351 GGRTES
-360 DPLRK
+360 ASAPVAE
-365 FRNESADRLVQTTEE
+365 FRGESTSRLVQTSEE

-394 RAEIFRSIF
+394 RTEIFRSIF
-403 GNEQDIIGAPTA
+403 GNDQDIIGAPIA

-436 LIKEQ
+436 LMKEQ

-453 DIRDSGSVTRT
+453 DMRDSGSVTRT
-464 IDILRRHSSEAGTLG
+464 IDILRRHSSEAGTQG

-490 VEQQLE
+490 VEQQLD
-496 LAVFPGSEQQVQ
+496 LAVFPGSEQPVQ
-508 GAVLPAESAL
+508 GTALPAESA
-518 VGDSTNVHITE
+518 
-529 IHSGEDRETVRESA
+529 
-543 AGRVLPTESALVGD
+543 P
-557 STNVHITEIH
+557 
-567 SGEDGET
+567 
-574 VRESAAGMVL
+574 
-584 PTESA
+584 
-589 SVGDSTNVHIT
+589 
-600 EIHSGEDRETVRES
+600 
-614 AAGRV
+614 
-619 LPTESAL
+619 
-626 VGDSTNVHITE
+626 
-637 IHPGEDGETVRESA
+637 
-651 AGRVLPTESALVG
+651 
-664 DSTNVHITEIHP
+664 
-676 GEDGETVR
+676 
-684 ESAAGRVL
+684 
-692 PTESALV
+692 
-699 GDSTNVHITEIHPGE
+699 
-714 DGETVRESAA
+714 
-724 GRVLPTES
+724 
-732 ALVGDSTNVHITEI
+732 VGDSTNVHITEI

-762 VLPAESR
+762 VLPVESR

-787 SALGSYRSRLD
+787 SAMGSYRSRLD

-826 PAPHGIELPQGSPT
+826 PGPQGIELPQGSPA

-902 TVAAERE
+902 TAAAERE

-914 LRYRNVDSADS
+914 LSYRTVDSADS

-974 NKPVVVKSA
+974 NKPVVVRSA

>member
-151 KESGGIPFQTVCR
+151 KESGGIPLQTVCR

-273 PDDGQIPGRIIPAE
+273 PDDGQ
-287 RESVRES
+287 ESVRILS
-294 AAVPGRVVQDI
+294 AVQDSMQDVSAVPGRVVQDHG
-305 EQEYNVAEILY
+305 QEYSVAEILY
-316 ALSENT
+316 AMSENT
-322 AEPGEVSS
+322 AEPGEISS
-330 VSILENSVLRRI
+330 VTFLENSVLRRI
-342 YDAVRSAEV
+342 STAMKSAAIP
-351 TGGRTETDS
+351 GGRTES
-360 DPLRK
+360 ASAPVAE
-365 FRNESADRLVQTTEE
+365 FRGESTSRLVQTTEE
-380 RSILAQLSRLSRVS
+380 RSILAQLSRLSMVS

-403 GNEQDIIGAPTA
+403 GNDQDIIGAPTA

-436 LIKEQ
+436 LMKEQ

-464 IDILRRHSSEAGTLG
+464 IDILRRHSSEAGTQG

-490 VEQQLE
+490 VEQQLD
-496 LAVFPGSEQQVQ
+496 LAFLPGSEQQVQ
-508 GAVLPAESAL
+508 GTALPAESATVGESTNVHITEIHSGEDGETVRESAAGRVLPEESATVGDSTNVHNTEIHSGEDRETVWESAAGRVLPAESAP

-529 IHSGEDRETVRESA
+529 IHSGEDRETVRES
-543 AGRVLPTESALVGD
+543 
-557 STNVHITEIH
+557 
-567 SGEDGET
+567 
-574 VRESAAGMVL
+574 
-584 PTESA
+584 
-589 SVGDSTNVHIT
+589 
-600 EIHSGEDRETVRES
+600 
-614 AAGRV
+614 
-619 LPTESAL
+619 
-626 VGDSTNVHITE
+626 
-637 IHPGEDGETVRESA
+637 
-651 AGRVLPTESALVG
+651 
-664 DSTNVHITEIHP
+664 
-676 GEDGETVR
+676 
-684 ESAAGRVL
+684 
-692 PTESALV
+692 
-699 GDSTNVHITEIHPGE
+699 
-714 DGETVRESAA
+714 
-724 GRVLPTES
+724 
-732 ALVGDSTNVHITEI
+732 
-746 HPGEDGETVRE
+746 
-757 SVAGT
+757 VAGT
-762 VLPAESR
+762 VLPVESR

-787 SALGSYRSRLD
+787 SAMGSYRSRLD

-811 ARSGTAPGITVQPGF
+811 ARSGTAPGIIVQPGF
-826 PAPHGIELPQGSPT
+826 PGPQGIELPQGSPA

-902 TVAAERE
+902 TAAAERE

-914 LRYRNVDSADS
+914 LSYRTVDSADS

-974 NKPVVVKSA
+974 NKPVVVRSA

>member
-115 EYTTGRSAAVRRV
+115 EYTNGRSAAVRRV

-151 KESGGIPFQTVCR
+151 KESGGIPLQTVCR

-249 GRTREEIGKV
+249 GRTREEIGRV

-273 PDDGQIPGRIIPAE
+273 PDAGQIPGGIIPAE

-294 AAVPGRVVQDI
+294 AAVPGRVVQNLG
-305 EQEYNVAEILY
+305 QEYSVAEILY

-464 IDILRRHSSEAGTLG
+464 IDILRRHSSEAGTQG

-490 VEQQLE
+490 VEQQLD

-543 AGRVLPTESALVGD
+543 AERVLPTESASVGD
-557 STNVHITEIH
+557 STNVHITEIHPGEDGEIVRESAAGRVLPAESAPVGDSANVHITEIH

-574 VRESAAGMVL
+574 VRESAAGRVL
-584 PTESA
+584 PAESA
-589 SVGDSTNVHIT
+589 PVGESTNVHITGTHSGEDGETVRESAAGRVLPAESAPVGESANVHITEIHSGKDRETVRESAAGRVLPAESAPVGDSTNVHIT
-600 EIHSGEDRETVRES
+600 EIHSGEDR
-614 AAGRV
+614 
-619 LPTESAL
+619 
-626 VGDSTNVHITE
+626 
-637 IHPGEDGETVRESA
+637 
-651 AGRVLPTESALVG
+651 
-664 DSTNVHITEIHP
+664 
-676 GEDGETVR
+676 
-684 ESAAGRVL
+684 
-692 PTESALV
+692 
-699 GDSTNVHITEIHPGE
+699 
-714 DGETVRESAA
+714 
-724 GRVLPTES
+724 
-732 ALVGDSTNVHITEI
+732 
-746 HPGEDGETVRE
+746 ETVRE

-826 PAPHGIELPQGSPT
+826 PAPQGSPA
-840 QSGIPVQLENPM
+840 QSGIQVQLENPM

-873 EVRNLSILRK
+873 GVRNLSILRK

-914 LRYRNVDSADS
+914 LSYRTVDSADN

-960 ESGNPGAVRSTIVN
+960 ESGNTSAVRSTVVN

-983 ESAVDSLSREDISRL
+983 ESAVESLSREDISRL

>member
-151 KESGGIPFQTVCR
+151 KESGGIPLQTVCR

-273 PDDGQIPGRIIPAE
+273 PDDGQ
-287 RESVRES
+287 ESVRILS
-294 AAVPGRVVQDI
+294 AVQDSMQDVSAVPGRVVQDI
-305 EQEYNVAEILY
+305 EQEYSVAEILY
-316 ALSENT
+316 AMSENT
-322 AEPGEVSS
+322 AEPGEISS
-330 VSILENSVLRRI
+330 VTFLENSVLRRI
-342 YDAVRSAEV
+342 STAMKSAAIP
-351 TGGRTETDS
+351 GGRTESASAPVTE
-360 DPLRK
+360 
-365 FRNESADRLVQTTEE
+365 FRGESTSRLVQTTEE

-394 RAEIFRSIF
+394 CAEIFRSIF
-403 GNEQDIIGAPTA
+403 GNDQDIIGAPTA

-436 LIKEQ
+436 LMKEQ

-453 DIRDSGSVTRT
+453 DIRDFGSVTRT
-464 IDILRRHSSEAGTLG
+464 IDILRRHSSEAGTHG

-490 VEQQLE
+490 VEQQLD
-496 LAVFPGSEQQVQ
+496 LAVLPGAEQQVQ
-508 GAVLPAESAL
+508 GTALPAESAPVGDSTNVHITEIHPGQYGETIRESAAGRVLPAESAT
-518 VGDSTNVHITE
+518 VGESTNVHITEIHPGEDRETVRESAAGRMLPEESATVGESTNVHITE

-543 AGRVLPTESALVGD
+543 AGRVLPAESAPVGE

-567 SGEDGET
+567 HGQDG
-574 VRESAAGMVL
+574 
-584 PTESA
+584 
-589 SVGDSTNVHIT
+589 
-600 EIHSGEDRETVRES
+600 ETVRES

-619 LPTESAL
+619 LPAESAP

-637 IHPGEDGETVRESA
+637 IHPGEDRETARESA
-651 AGRVLPTESALVG
+651 AGRVLQAESALVG
-664 DSTNVHITEIHP
+664 ESTNVHITEIHP
-676 GEDGETVR
+676 GEDR
-684 ESAAGRVL
+684 
-692 PTESALV
+692 
-699 GDSTNVHITEIHPGE
+699 
-714 DGETVRESAA
+714 
-724 GRVLPTES
+724 
-732 ALVGDSTNVHITEI
+732 
-746 HPGEDGETVRE
+746 ETVRE

-826 PAPHGIELPQGSPT
+826 PAPRGIELPQGSPA
-840 QSGIPVQLENPM
+840 QSGIPVQWESPM

-902 TVAAERE
+902 TAAAERE

-914 LRYRNVDSADS
+914 LSYRTVDSADS

-960 ESGNPGAVRSTIVN
+960 ESGNPGAVRSTVVN
-974 NKPVVVKSA
+974 NKPVVVRSA

>member
-64 QPAAVSRTRVTVNN
+64 QPAAVSRTRITVNN

-151 KESGGIPFQTVCR
+151 KESGGIPLQTVCR

-273 PDDGQIPGRIIPAE
+273 PDDGQ
-287 RESVRES
+287 ESVRILS
-294 AAVPGRVVQDI
+294 AVQDSMQDVSAVPGRVVQDHG
-305 EQEYNVAEILY
+305 QEYSVAEILY
-316 ALSENT
+316 AMSENT
-322 AEPGEVSS
+322 AEPGEISS
-330 VSILENSVLRRI
+330 VTFLENSVLRRI
-342 YDAVRSAEV
+342 STAMKSAAIP
-351 TGGRTETDS
+351 GGRTES
-360 DPLRK
+360 ASAPVAE
-365 FRNESADRLVQTTEE
+365 FRGESTSRLVQTSEE

-394 RAEIFRSIF
+394 RTEIFRSIF
-403 GNEQDIIGAPTA
+403 GNDQDIIGAPIA

-436 LIKEQ
+436 LMKEQ

-453 DIRDSGSVTRT
+453 DMRDSGSVTRT
-464 IDILRRHSSEAGTLG
+464 IDILRRHSSEAGTQG

-490 VEQQLE
+490 VEQQLD
-496 LAVFPGSEQQVQ
+496 LAVFPGSEQPVQ
-508 GAVLPAESAL
+508 GTALPAESAP
-518 VGDSTNVHITE
+518 VGE
-529 IHSGEDRETVRESA
+529 
-543 AGRVLPTESALVGD
+543 

-574 VRESAAGMVL
+574 VRESAAGRVL
-584 PTESA
+584 PEESA
-589 SVGDSTNVHIT
+589 TVGDSTNVHNTEIHSGEDRETVWESAAGRVLPAESAPVGDSTNVHIT
-600 EIHSGEDRETVRES
+600 EI
-614 AAGRV
+614 
-619 LPTESAL
+619 P
-626 VGDSTNVHITE
+626 
-637 IHPGEDGETVRESA
+637 PGEDGETVRESA
-651 AGRVLPTESALVG
+651 AGRVLPAESATVG
-664 DSTNVHITEIHP
+664 ESTNVHITEIHP
-676 GEDGETVR
+676 GEDR
-684 ESAAGRVL
+684 
-692 PTESALV
+692 
-699 GDSTNVHITEIHPGE
+699 
-714 DGETVRESAA
+714 
-724 GRVLPTES
+724 
-732 ALVGDSTNVHITEI
+732 
-746 HPGEDGETVRE
+746 ETVRE

-762 VLPAESR
+762 VLPVESR

-787 SALGSYRSRLD
+787 SAMGSYRSRLD

-826 PAPHGIELPQGSPT
+826 PGPQGIELPQGSPA

-902 TVAAERE
+902 TAAAERE

-914 LRYRNVDSADS
+914 LSYRTVDSADS

-974 NKPVVVKSA
+974 NKPVVVRSA

>member
-115 EYTTGRSAAVRRV
+115 EYTNGRSAAVRRV

-151 KESGGIPFQTVCR
+151 KESGGIPLQTVCR

-249 GRTREEIGKV
+249 GRTREEIGRV

-273 PDDGQIPGRIIPAE
+273 PDAGQIPGGIIPAE

-294 AAVPGRVVQDI
+294 AAVPGRVVQNLG
-305 EQEYNVAEILY
+305 QEYSVAEILY

-464 IDILRRHSSEAGTLG
+464 IDILRRHSSEAGTQG

-490 VEQQLE
+490 VEQQLD
-496 LAVFPGSEQQVQ
+496 LAVFPGSEQPVQ
-508 GAVLPAESAL
+508 GTALPAESAP
-518 VGDSTNVHITE
+518 VGE
-529 IHSGEDRETVRESA
+529 
-543 AGRVLPTESALVGD
+543 

-574 VRESAAGMVL
+574 VRESAAGRVL
-584 PTESA
+584 PEESA
-589 SVGDSTNVHIT
+589 TVGDSTNVHNT
-600 EIHSGEDRETVRES
+600 EIHSGEDRETVWES

-619 LPTESAL
+619 LPAESAP
-626 VGDSTNVHITE
+626 VGDSTNIHITE
-637 IHPGEDGETVRESA
+637 IQPGQDGETVRESA
-651 AGRVLPTESALVG
+651 AGRVLPAESATVG
-664 DSTNVHITEIHP
+664 ESTNVHITEIHP
-676 GEDGETVR
+676 GEDR
-684 ESAAGRVL
+684 
-692 PTESALV
+692 
-699 GDSTNVHITEIHPGE
+699 
-714 DGETVRESAA
+714 
-724 GRVLPTES
+724 
-732 ALVGDSTNVHITEI
+732 
-746 HPGEDGETVRE
+746 ETVRE

-787 SALGSYRSRLD
+787 SAMGSYRSRLD

-826 PAPHGIELPQGSPT
+826 PGPQGIELPQGSPA

-902 TVAAERE
+902 TAAAERE

-914 LRYRNVDSADS
+914 LSYRTVDSADS

-974 NKPVVVKSA
+974 NKPVVVRSA

>member
-115 EYTTGRSAAVRRV
+115 EYTNGRSAAVRRV

-151 KESGGIPFQTVCR
+151 KESGGIPLQTVCR

-249 GRTREEIGKV
+249 GRTREEIGRV

-273 PDDGQIPGRIIPAE
+273 PDAGQIPGGIIPAE

-294 AAVPGRVVQDI
+294 AAVPGRVVQNLG
-305 EQEYNVAEILY
+305 QEYSVAEILY

-426 AATAVRIISR
+426 ATTAVRIISR

-464 IDILRRHSSEAGTLG
+464 IDILRRHSSEAGRQG

-490 VEQQLE
+490 VEQHLD

-543 AGRVLPTESALVGD
+543 AGRVLPAESA
-557 STNVHITEIH
+557 
-567 SGEDGET
+567 
-574 VRESAAGMVL
+574 
-584 PTESA
+584 P
-589 SVGDSTNVHIT
+589 VGDSTNVHIT
-600 EIHSGEDRETVRES
+600 EIHSGEDR
-614 AAGRV
+614 
-619 LPTESAL
+619 
-626 VGDSTNVHITE
+626 
-637 IHPGEDGETVRESA
+637 
-651 AGRVLPTESALVG
+651 
-664 DSTNVHITEIHP
+664 
-676 GEDGETVR
+676 
-684 ESAAGRVL
+684 
-692 PTESALV
+692 
-699 GDSTNVHITEIHPGE
+699 
-714 DGETVRESAA
+714 
-724 GRVLPTES
+724 
-732 ALVGDSTNVHITEI
+732 
-746 HPGEDGETVRE
+746 ETVRE

-811 ARSGTAPGITVQPGF
+811 VRSGTAPGITVQPGF
-826 PAPHGIELPQGSPT
+826 PAPQGIDLPHGSSA

-873 EVRNLSILRK
+873 GVRNLSILRK

-914 LRYRNVDSADS
+914 LSYRTVDSADN

-960 ESGNPGAVRSTIVN
+960 ESGNTSAVRSTVVN

-983 ESAVDSLSREDISRL
+983 ESAVESLSREDISRL

>member
-64 QPAAVSRTRVTVNN
+64 QPAAVSRTRITVNN

-151 KESGGIPFQTVCR
+151 KESGGIPLQTVCR

-273 PDDGQIPGRIIPAE
+273 PDDGQ
-287 RESVRES
+287 ESVRILS
-294 AAVPGRVVQDI
+294 AVQDSMQDVSAVPGRVVQDHG
-305 EQEYNVAEILY
+305 QEYSVAEILY
-316 ALSENT
+316 AMSENT
-322 AEPGEVSS
+322 AEPGEISS
-330 VSILENSVLRRI
+330 VTFLENSVLRRI
-342 YDAVRSAEV
+342 STAMKSAAIP
-351 TGGRTETDS
+351 GGRTES
-360 DPLRK
+360 ASAPVAE
-365 FRNESADRLVQTTEE
+365 FRGESTSRLVQTSEE

-394 RAEIFRSIF
+394 RTEIFRSIF
-403 GNEQDIIGAPTA
+403 GNDQDIIGAPIA

-436 LIKEQ
+436 LMKEQ

-453 DIRDSGSVTRT
+453 DMRDSGSVTRT
-464 IDILRRHSSEAGTLG
+464 IDILRRHSSEAGTQG

-490 VEQQLE
+490 VEQQLD
-496 LAVFPGSEQQVQ
+496 LAVFPGSEQPVQ
-508 GAVLPAESAL
+508 GTALPAESAP
-518 VGDSTNVHITE
+518 VGE
-529 IHSGEDRETVRESA
+529 
-543 AGRVLPTESALVGD
+543 

-574 VRESAAGMVL
+574 VRESAAGRVL
-584 PTESA
+584 PEESA
-589 SVGDSTNVHIT
+589 TVGDSTNVHNT

-619 LPTESAL
+619 LPAESAP

-651 AGRVLPTESALVG
+651 AGRVLPAESAPVG

-692 PTESALV
+692 PAESATV
-699 GDSTNVHITEIHPGE
+699 GESTNVHITEIHPGE
-714 DGETVRESAA
+714 DR
-724 GRVLPTES
+724 
-732 ALVGDSTNVHITEI
+732 
-746 HPGEDGETVRE
+746 ETVRE

-762 VLPAESR
+762 VLPVESR

-787 SALGSYRSRLD
+787 SAMGSYRSRLD

-826 PAPHGIELPQGSPT
+826 PGPQGIELPQGSPA

-902 TVAAERE
+902 TAAAERE

-914 LRYRNVDSADS
+914 LSYRTVDSADS

-974 NKPVVVKSA
+974 NKPVVVRSA

>member
-35 FAEETQRRAD
+35 FAEETQHRAD

-64 QPAAVSRTRVTVNN
+64 QPAAVSRTRITVNN

-151 KESGGIPFQTVCR
+151 KESGGIPLQTVCR

-215 FTETQRRRILEAAS
+215 FTETQRRRIIEAAS

-322 AEPGEVSS
+322 AEPGEISS

-342 YDAVRSAEV
+342 STAMKSAAIP
-351 TGGRTETDS
+351 GGRTES
-360 DPLRK
+360 SSAPVAE
-365 FRNESADRLVQTTEE
+365 FRGESTSRLVQTTEE

-464 IDILRRHSSEAGTLG
+464 IDILRRHSSEAGTQG

-490 VEQQLE
+490 VEQQLD

-543 AGRVLPTESALVGD
+543 AER
-557 STNVHITEIH
+557 
-567 SGEDGET
+567 
-574 VRESAAGMVL
+574 VL

-600 EIHSGEDRETVRES
+600 EIHS
-614 AAGRV
+614 
-619 LPTESAL
+619 
-626 VGDSTNVHITE
+626 
-637 IHPGEDGETVRESA
+637 
-651 AGRVLPTESALVG
+651 
-664 DSTNVHITEIHP
+664 
-676 GEDGETVR
+676 
-684 ESAAGRVL
+684 
-692 PTESALV
+692 
-699 GDSTNVHITEIHPGE
+699 
-714 DGETVRESAA
+714 
-724 GRVLPTES
+724 
-732 ALVGDSTNVHITEI
+732 
-746 HPGEDGETVRE
+746 GEDGETVRE

-826 PAPHGIELPQGSPT
+826 PAPQGIELPQGSPT

-902 TVAAERE
+902 TFAAERE

>member
-64 QPAAVSRTRVTVNN
+64 QPAAVSRTRITVNN

-151 KESGGIPFQTVCR
+151 KESGGIPLQTVCR

-273 PDDGQIPGRIIPAE
+273 PDDGQ
-287 RESVRES
+287 ESVRILS
-294 AAVPGRVVQDI
+294 AVQDSMQDVSAVPGRVVQDHG
-305 EQEYNVAEILY
+305 QEYSVAEILY
-316 ALSENT
+316 AMSENT
-322 AEPGEVSS
+322 AEPGEISS
-330 VSILENSVLRRI
+330 VTFLENSVLRRI
-342 YDAVRSAEV
+342 STAMKSAAIP
-351 TGGRTETDS
+351 GGRTES
-360 DPLRK
+360 ASAPVAE
-365 FRNESADRLVQTTEE
+365 FRGESTSRLVQTSEE

-394 RAEIFRSIF
+394 RTEIFRSIF
-403 GNEQDIIGAPTA
+403 GNDQDIIGAPIA

-436 LIKEQ
+436 LMKEQ

-453 DIRDSGSVTRT
+453 DMRDSGSVTRT
-464 IDILRRHSSEAGTLG
+464 IDILRRHSSEAGTQG

-490 VEQQLE
+490 VEQQLD
-496 LAVFPGSEQQVQ
+496 LAVFPGSEQPVQ
-508 GAVLPAESAL
+508 GTALPAESAP
-518 VGDSTNVHITE
+518 VGE
-529 IHSGEDRETVRESA
+529 
-543 AGRVLPTESALVGD
+543 

-574 VRESAAGMVL
+574 VRESAAGRVL
-584 PTESA
+584 PEESA
-589 SVGDSTNVHIT
+589 TVGDSTNVHNT
-600 EIHSGEDRETVRES
+600 EIHSGEDRETVWES

-619 LPTESAL
+619 LPAESAP
-626 VGDSTNVHITE
+626 VGDSTNIHITE
-637 IHPGEDGETVRESA
+637 IQPGQDGETVRESA
-651 AGRVLPTESALVG
+651 AGRVLPAESATVG
-664 DSTNVHITEIHP
+664 ESTNVHITEIHP
-676 GEDGETVR
+676 GEDR
-684 ESAAGRVL
+684 
-692 PTESALV
+692 
-699 GDSTNVHITEIHPGE
+699 
-714 DGETVRESAA
+714 
-724 GRVLPTES
+724 
-732 ALVGDSTNVHITEI
+732 
-746 HPGEDGETVRE
+746 ETVRE

-762 VLPAESR
+762 VLPVESR

-787 SALGSYRSRLD
+787 SAMGSYRSRLD

-826 PAPHGIELPQGSPT
+826 PGPQGIELPQGSPA

-902 TVAAERE
+902 TAAAERE

-914 LRYRNVDSADS
+914 LSYRAVDSADS

>member
-35 FAEETQRRAD
+35 FAEETQHRAD

-151 KESGGIPFQTVCR
+151 KESGGIPLQTVCR

-204 QEIASVGAAAV
+204 QEIASVGATAV

-415 EKALPGQANIT
+415 EKSLPGQANIT

-464 IDILRRHSSEAGTLG
+464 IDILRRHSSEAGTQG

-490 VEQQLE
+490 VEQHLD

-508 GAVLPAESAL
+508 GAELPAESAL
-518 VGDSTNVHITE
+518 VGDSTNVHIME
-529 IHSGEDRETVRESA
+529 IHSGQ
-543 AGRVLPTESALVGD
+543 
-557 STNVHITEIH
+557 
-567 SGEDGET
+567 
-574 VRESAAGMVL
+574 
-584 PTESA
+584 
-589 SVGDSTNVHIT
+589 
-600 EIHSGEDRETVRES
+600 
-614 AAGRV
+614 
-619 LPTESAL
+619 
-626 VGDSTNVHITE
+626 
-637 IHPGEDGETVRESA
+637 DGETVRESA
-651 AGRVLPTESALVG
+651 AGRVLPTESAPVG
-664 DSTNVHITEIHP
+664 DSTNVHITEI
-676 GEDGETVR
+676 R
-684 ESAAGRVL
+684 
-692 PTESALV
+692 
-699 GDSTNVHITEIHPGE
+699 
-714 DGETVRESAA
+714 
-724 GRVLPTES
+724 
-732 ALVGDSTNVHITEI
+732 
-746 HPGEDGETVRE
+746 PGEDGETVRE

-826 PAPHGIELPQGSPT
+826 PAPQGIELPQGSPA
-840 QSGIPVQLENPM
+840 QSEIPVQLENPM

-858 AEQSREIPPQTAGSD
+858 VEQSREIPPQTGGSD

>member
-64 QPAAVSRTRVTVNN
+64 QPAAVSRTRITVNN

-151 KESGGIPFQTVCR
+151 KESGGIPLQTVCR

-178 LTSQQQVIFQRIASV
+178 LTSQQHVIFQRIASV

-215 FTETQRRRILEAAS
+215 FTETQRRRILEAAG

-273 PDDGQIPGRIIPAE
+273 PDDGQ
-287 RESVRES
+287 ESVRILS
-294 AAVPGRVVQDI
+294 AVQDSMQDVSAVPGRVVQDHG
-305 EQEYNVAEILY
+305 QEYSVAEILY
-316 ALSENT
+316 AMSENT
-322 AEPGEVSS
+322 AEPGEISS
-330 VSILENSVLRRI
+330 VTFLENSVLRRI
-342 YDAVRSAEV
+342 STAMKSAAIP
-351 TGGRTETDS
+351 GGRTESASAPVTE
-360 DPLRK
+360 
-365 FRNESADRLVQTTEE
+365 FRGESTSRLVQTSEE

-394 RAEIFRSIF
+394 RTEIFRSIF
-403 GNEQDIIGAPTA
+403 GNDQDIIGAPTA

-436 LIKEQ
+436 LMKEQ

-464 IDILRRHSSEAGTLG
+464 IDILRRHSSEAGTQG

-490 VEQQLE
+490 VEQQLD
-496 LAVFPGSEQQVQ
+496 LAVFPGSEQPVQ
-508 GAVLPAESAL
+508 GTALPAESAP
-518 VGDSTNVHITE
+518 VGE
-529 IHSGEDRETVRESA
+529 
-543 AGRVLPTESALVGD
+543 

-574 VRESAAGMVL
+574 VRESAAGRVL
-584 PTESA
+584 PAESA
-589 SVGDSTNVHIT
+589 PVGDSTNVHNT
-600 EIHSGEDRETVRES
+600 EIHSGEDRETVWES

-619 LPTESAL
+619 LPAESAP

-651 AGRVLPTESALVG
+651 AGRVLPAESATVG
-664 DSTNVHITEIHP
+664 ESTNVHITEIHP
-676 GEDGETVR
+676 GEDR
-684 ESAAGRVL
+684 
-692 PTESALV
+692 
-699 GDSTNVHITEIHPGE
+699 
-714 DGETVRESAA
+714 
-724 GRVLPTES
+724 
-732 ALVGDSTNVHITEI
+732 
-746 HPGEDGETVRE
+746 ETVRE

-787 SALGSYRSRLD
+787 SAMGSYRSRLD

-811 ARSGTAPGITVQPGF
+811 ARSGTAPGIIVQPGF
-826 PAPHGIELPQGSPT
+826 PGPQEIELPQGSPA

-902 TVAAERE
+902 TAAAERE

-914 LRYRNVDSADS
+914 LSYRTVDSADS

-974 NKPVVVKSA
+974 NKPVVVRSA

>member
-115 EYTTGRSAAVRRV
+115 EYTTGRSVAVRRV

-151 KESGGIPFQTVCR
+151 KESGGIPLQTVCR

-273 PDDGQIPGRIIPAE
+273 PDDGQ
-287 RESVRES
+287 ESVRILS
-294 AAVPGRVVQDI
+294 AVQDSMQDVSAVPGRVVQDHG
-305 EQEYNVAEILY
+305 QEYSVAEILY

-322 AEPGEVSS
+322 AEPGEISS
-330 VSILENSVLRRI
+330 VTFLENSVLRRI
-342 YDAVRSAEV
+342 STAMKSAAIP
-351 TGGRTETDS
+351 GGRTESASAPVTE
-360 DPLRK
+360 
-365 FRNESADRLVQTTEE
+365 FRVESTSRLVQTTEE

-403 GNEQDIIGAPTA
+403 GNDQDIIGAPTA

-436 LIKEQ
+436 LMKEQ

-464 IDILRRHSSEAGTLG
+464 IDILRRHSSEAGTHG

-490 VEQQLE
+490 VEQQLD
-496 LAVFPGSEQQVQ
+496 LAVFPGAEQPVQ
-508 GAVLPAESAL
+508 GTALLAESVPVGESTNVHITEIHPGQDEETVQESAAGRVLSAESATVGESTNVHITEIHPGQDGETVRESAAGRVLPAESATVGEATNVHITEIHSGEDRETVRGFMAGMVL
-518 VGDSTNVHITE
+518 PAESAPVGDSTNVHITE
-529 IHSGEDRETVRESA
+529 IHSGEDRETVRGSM
-543 AGRVLPTESALVGD
+543 AGMVLPAESALVGD

-567 SGEDGET
+567 PGQDG
-574 VRESAAGMVL
+574 
-584 PTESA
+584 
-589 SVGDSTNVHIT
+589 
-600 EIHSGEDRETVRES
+600 ETVRES

-619 LPTESAL
+619 LPAESAP
-626 VGDSTNVHITE
+626 VGESTNVHITE

-651 AGRVLPTESALVG
+651 AG
-664 DSTNVHITEIHP
+664 
-676 GEDGETVR
+676 
-684 ESAAGRVL
+684 
-692 PTESALV
+692 
-699 GDSTNVHITEIHPGE
+699 
-714 DGETVRESAA
+714 
-724 GRVLPTES
+724 
-732 ALVGDSTNVHITEI
+732 
-746 HPGEDGETVRE
+746 
-757 SVAGT
+757 T

-769 SESTVN
+769 SESTMN

-787 SALGSYRSRLD
+787 SAMGSYRSRLD

-804 IDRLVDS
+804 IDRLVNS

-826 PAPHGIELPQGSPT
+826 PAPQGIELPQGSPA

-902 TVAAERE
+902 TAAAERE

-914 LRYRNVDSADS
+914 LSYRTVDSADS

-974 NKPVVVKSA
+974 NKPVVVRSA

>member
-64 QPAAVSRTRVTVNN
+64 QPAAVSRTRITVNN

-151 KESGGIPFQTVCR
+151 KESGGIPLQTVCR

-273 PDDGQIPGRIIPAE
+273 PDDGQ
-287 RESVRES
+287 ESVRILS
-294 AAVPGRVVQDI
+294 AVQDSMQDVSAVPGRVVQDHG
-305 EQEYNVAEILY
+305 QEYSVAEILY
-316 ALSENT
+316 AMSENT
-322 AEPGEVSS
+322 AEPGEISS
-330 VSILENSVLRRI
+330 VTFLENSVLRRI
-342 YDAVRSAEV
+342 STAMKSAAIP
-351 TGGRTETDS
+351 GGRTES
-360 DPLRK
+360 ASAPVAE
-365 FRNESADRLVQTTEE
+365 FRGESTSRLVQTSEE

-394 RAEIFRSIF
+394 RTEIFRSIF
-403 GNEQDIIGAPTA
+403 GNDQDIIGAPIA

-436 LIKEQ
+436 LMKEQ

-453 DIRDSGSVTRT
+453 DMRDSGSVTRT
-464 IDILRRHSSEAGTLG
+464 IDILRRHSSEAGTQG

-490 VEQQLE
+490 VEQQLD
-496 LAVFPGSEQQVQ
+496 LAVFPGSEQPVQ
-508 GAVLPAESAL
+508 GTALPAESAP
-518 VGDSTNVHITE
+518 VGE
-529 IHSGEDRETVRESA
+529 
-543 AGRVLPTESALVGD
+543 

-574 VRESAAGMVL
+574 VRESAAGRVL
-584 PTESA
+584 PEESA
-589 SVGDSTNVHIT
+589 TVGDSTNVHNT
-600 EIHSGEDRETVRES
+600 EIHSGEDRETVWES

-619 LPTESAL
+619 LPAESAT
-626 VGDSTNVHITE
+626 VGESTNVHITE
-637 IHPGEDGETVRESA
+637 IHPGEDR
-651 AGRVLPTESALVG
+651 
-664 DSTNVHITEIHP
+664 
-676 GEDGETVR
+676 
-684 ESAAGRVL
+684 
-692 PTESALV
+692 
-699 GDSTNVHITEIHPGE
+699 
-714 DGETVRESAA
+714 
-724 GRVLPTES
+724 
-732 ALVGDSTNVHITEI
+732 
-746 HPGEDGETVRE
+746 ETVRE

-762 VLPAESR
+762 VLPVESR

-787 SALGSYRSRLD
+787 SAMGSYRSRLD

-826 PAPHGIELPQGSPT
+826 PGPQGIELPQGSPA

-902 TVAAERE
+902 TAAAERE

-914 LRYRNVDSADS
+914 LSYRTVDSADS

-974 NKPVVVKSA
+974 NKPVVVRSA

>member
-35 FAEETQRRAD
+35 FAEETQHRAD

-64 QPAAVSRTRVTVNN
+64 QPAAVSRTRITVNN

-151 KESGGIPFQTVCR
+151 KESGGIPLQTVCR

-294 AAVPGRVVQDI
+294 AAVPGRVVQNLG
-305 EQEYNVAEILY
+305 QEYNVAEILY

-322 AEPGEVSS
+322 AEPGEISS

-342 YDAVRSAEV
+342 STAMKSAAIP
-351 TGGRTETDS
+351 GGRTES
-360 DPLRK
+360 SSAPVAE
-365 FRNESADRLVQTTEE
+365 FRGESTSRLVQTTEE

-394 RAEIFRSIF
+394 RAEIFWSIF
-403 GNEQDIIGAPTA
+403 GNEQAIIGAPTA
-415 EKALPGQANIT
+415 EKSLPGQANIT

-464 IDILRRHSSEAGTLG
+464 IDILRRHSSEAGTQG

-490 VEQQLE
+490 VEQQLD

-529 IHSGEDRETVRESA
+529 IHPGQDGETVRESA
-543 AGRVLPTESALVGD
+543 AGRVLPTESAPVGDSTNVHITEIHPGEDGETVRESAAGRVLPAESALVGD

-567 SGEDGET
+567 PGQDG
-574 VRESAAGMVL
+574 
-584 PTESA
+584 
-589 SVGDSTNVHIT
+589 
-600 EIHSGEDRETVRES
+600 ETVRES

-619 LPTESAL
+619 LPTESAPVRDSTNVHIMEIHPGQDGETVRESAAGRVL
-626 VGDSTNVHITE
+626 PTESAPVGDSTNVHITE

-664 DSTNVHITEIHP
+664 DSTNVHI
-676 GEDGETVR
+676 
-684 ESAAGRVL
+684 A
-692 PTESALV
+692 
-699 GDSTNVHITEIHPGE
+699 
-714 DGETVRESAA
+714 
-724 GRVLPTES
+724 
-732 ALVGDSTNVHITEI
+732 EI

-826 PAPHGIELPQGSPT
+826 PAPQGIELPQGSPT
-840 QSGIPVQLENPM
+840 QSEIPVQLENPM

-902 TVAAERE
+902 TFAAERE

>member
-64 QPAAVSRTRVTVNN
+64 QPAAVSRTRITVNN

-151 KESGGIPFQTVCR
+151 KESGGIPLQTVCR

-178 LTSQQQVIFQRIASV
+178 FTSQQQVIFQRIASV

-273 PDDGQIPGRIIPAE
+273 PDDGQ
-287 RESVRES
+287 ESVRILS
-294 AAVPGRVVQDI
+294 AVQDSMQDVSAVPGRVLQDHG
-305 EQEYNVAEILY
+305 QEYSVAEILY
-316 ALSENT
+316 AMSENT
-322 AEPGEVSS
+322 AEPGEISS
-330 VSILENSVLRRI
+330 VTFLENSVLRRI
-342 YDAVRSAEV
+342 STAMKSAAIP
-351 TGGRTETDS
+351 GGRTES
-360 DPLRK
+360 ASAPVAE
-365 FRNESADRLVQTTEE
+365 FRGESTSRLVQTSEE

-394 RAEIFRSIF
+394 RTEIFRSIF
-403 GNEQDIIGAPTA
+403 GNDQDIIGAPTA

-436 LIKEQ
+436 LMKEQ

-453 DIRDSGSVTRT
+453 DMRDSGSVTRT
-464 IDILRRHSSEAGTLG
+464 IDILRRHSSEAGTQG

-490 VEQQLE
+490 VEQQLD

-508 GAVLPAESAL
+508 GTALPAESVP
-518 VGDSTNVHITE
+518 VGESTNVHITE
-529 IHSGEDRETVRESA
+529 IHPGQDEETVQESA
-543 AGRVLPTESALVGD
+543 AGRVLPAESA
-557 STNVHITEIH
+557 
-567 SGEDGET
+567 
-574 VRESAAGMVL
+574 
-584 PTESA
+584 P
-589 SVGDSTNVHIT
+589 
-600 EIHSGEDRETVRES
+600 
-614 AAGRV
+614 
-619 LPTESAL
+619 

-637 IHPGEDGETVRESA
+637 IHPGEDR
-651 AGRVLPTESALVG
+651 
-664 DSTNVHITEIHP
+664 
-676 GEDGETVR
+676 
-684 ESAAGRVL
+684 
-692 PTESALV
+692 
-699 GDSTNVHITEIHPGE
+699 
-714 DGETVRESAA
+714 
-724 GRVLPTES
+724 
-732 ALVGDSTNVHITEI
+732 
-746 HPGEDGETVRE
+746 ETVRE

-787 SALGSYRSRLD
+787 SAMGSYRSRLD

-811 ARSGTAPGITVQPGF
+811 ARSGTAPGIIVQPGF
-826 PAPHGIELPQGSPT
+826 PGPQEIELPQGSPA

-902 TVAAERE
+902 TAAAERE

-914 LRYRNVDSADS
+914 LSYRTVDSADS

>member
-64 QPAAVSRTRVTVNN
+64 QPAAVSRTRITVNN

-151 KESGGIPFQTVCR
+151 KESGGIPLQTVCR

-273 PDDGQIPGRIIPAE
+273 PDDGQ
-287 RESVRES
+287 ESVRILS
-294 AAVPGRVVQDI
+294 AVQDSMQDVSAVPGRVVQDHG
-305 EQEYNVAEILY
+305 QEYSVAEILY
-316 ALSENT
+316 AMSENT
-322 AEPGEVSS
+322 AEPGEISS
-330 VSILENSVLRRI
+330 VTFLENSVLRRI
-342 YDAVRSAEV
+342 STAMKSAAIP
-351 TGGRTETDS
+351 GGRTES
-360 DPLRK
+360 ASAPVAE
-365 FRNESADRLVQTTEE
+365 FRGESTSRLVQTSEE

-394 RAEIFRSIF
+394 RTEIFRSIF
-403 GNEQDIIGAPTA
+403 GNDQDIIGAPIA

-436 LIKEQ
+436 LMKEQ

-453 DIRDSGSVTRT
+453 DMRDSGSVTRT
-464 IDILRRHSSEAGTLG
+464 IDILRRHSSEAGTQG

-490 VEQQLE
+490 VEQQLD
-496 LAVFPGSEQQVQ
+496 LAVFPGSEQPVQ
-508 GAVLPAESAL
+508 GTALPAESAP
-518 VGDSTNVHITE
+518 VGDSTNIHITE
-529 IHSGEDRETVRESA
+529 IQ
-543 AGRVLPTESALVGD
+543 
-557 STNVHITEIH
+557 
-567 SGEDGET
+567 
-574 VRESAAGMVL
+574 
-584 PTESA
+584 
-589 SVGDSTNVHIT
+589 
-600 EIHSGEDRETVRES
+600 
-614 AAGRV
+614 
-619 LPTESAL
+619 
-626 VGDSTNVHITE
+626 
-637 IHPGEDGETVRESA
+637 PGQDGETVRESA
-651 AGRVLPTESALVG
+651 AGRVLPAESATVG
-664 DSTNVHITEIHP
+664 ESTNVHITEIHP
-676 GEDGETVR
+676 GEDR
-684 ESAAGRVL
+684 
-692 PTESALV
+692 
-699 GDSTNVHITEIHPGE
+699 
-714 DGETVRESAA
+714 
-724 GRVLPTES
+724 
-732 ALVGDSTNVHITEI
+732 
-746 HPGEDGETVRE
+746 ETVRE

-762 VLPAESR
+762 VLPVESR

-787 SALGSYRSRLD
+787 SAMGSYRSRLD

-826 PAPHGIELPQGSPT
+826 PGPQGIELPQGSPA

-902 TVAAERE
+902 TAAAERE

-914 LRYRNVDSADS
+914 LSYRTVDSADS

-974 NKPVVVKSA
+974 NKPVVVRSA

>member
-151 KESGGIPFQTVCR
+151 KESGGIPLQTVCR

-273 PDDGQIPGRIIPAE
+273 PDDGQ
-287 RESVRES
+287 ESVRILS
-294 AAVPGRVVQDI
+294 AVHDSMQDVSAVPGRVVQDHG
-305 EQEYNVAEILY
+305 QEYSVAEILY
-316 ALSENT
+316 AMSENA
-322 AEPGEVSS
+322 AEPGEISS
-330 VSILENSVLRRI
+330 VTFLENSVLRRI
-342 YDAVRSAEV
+342 STAMKSAAIP
-351 TGGRTETDS
+351 GGRTES
-360 DPLRK
+360 ASAPVAE
-365 FRNESADRLVQTTEE
+365 FRGESTSRLVQTSEE

-394 RAEIFRSIF
+394 RTEIFRSIF
-403 GNEQDIIGAPTA
+403 GNDQDIIGAPTA

-436 LIKEQ
+436 LMKEQ

-453 DIRDSGSVTRT
+453 DMRDSGSVTRT
-464 IDILRRHSSEAGTLG
+464 IDILRRHSSEAGTQG

-490 VEQQLE
+490 VEQQLD
-496 LAVFPGSEQQVQ
+496 LAVLPGSEQQVQ
-508 GAVLPAESAL
+508 GTALPAESATVGESTNVHITEIHPGQDEETVRESAAGRVLPAESAPVGDSTNVRITEIHSGEDRETVRETAAGRVL
-518 VGDSTNVHITE
+518 PAESATVGDSTNVHITE
-529 IHSGEDRETVRESA
+529 IHSGEDR
-543 AGRVLPTESALVGD
+543 
-557 STNVHITEIH
+557 
-567 SGEDGET
+567 
-574 VRESAAGMVL
+574 
-584 PTESA
+584 
-589 SVGDSTNVHIT
+589 
-600 EIHSGEDRETVRES
+600 
-614 AAGRV
+614 
-619 LPTESAL
+619 
-626 VGDSTNVHITE
+626 
-637 IHPGEDGETVRESA
+637 
-651 AGRVLPTESALVG
+651 
-664 DSTNVHITEIHP
+664 
-676 GEDGETVR
+676 
-684 ESAAGRVL
+684 
-692 PTESALV
+692 
-699 GDSTNVHITEIHPGE
+699 
-714 DGETVRESAA
+714 
-724 GRVLPTES
+724 
-732 ALVGDSTNVHITEI
+732 
-746 HPGEDGETVRE
+746 ETVRE

-787 SALGSYRSRLD
+787 SAMGSYRSRLD

-826 PAPHGIELPQGSPT
+826 PGPQGIELPQGSPA

-902 TVAAERE
+902 TAAAERE
-909 TPGKR
+909 IPGKR
-914 LRYRNVDSADS
+914 LSYRTVDSADS

-974 NKPVVVKSA
+974 NKPVVVRSA

>member
-64 QPAAVSRTRVTVNN
+64 QPAAVSRTRITVNN

-151 KESGGIPFQTVCR
+151 KESGGIPLQTVCR

-273 PDDGQIPGRIIPAE
+273 PDDGQ
-287 RESVRES
+287 ESVRILS
-294 AAVPGRVVQDI
+294 AVQDSMQDVSAVPGRVVQDHG
-305 EQEYNVAEILY
+305 QEYSVAEILY
-316 ALSENT
+316 AMSENT
-322 AEPGEVSS
+322 AEPGEISS
-330 VSILENSVLRRI
+330 VTFLENSVLRRI
-342 YDAVRSAEV
+342 ITAMKSAAIP
-351 TGGRTETDS
+351 GGRTES
-360 DPLRK
+360 ASAPVAE
-365 FRNESADRLVQTTEE
+365 FRGESTSRLVQTSEE

-394 RAEIFRSIF
+394 RTEIFRSIF
-403 GNEQDIIGAPTA
+403 GNDQDIIGAPTA

-436 LIKEQ
+436 LMKEQ

-453 DIRDSGSVTRT
+453 DMRDSGSVTRT
-464 IDILRRHSSEAGTLG
+464 IDILRRHSSEAGTQG

-490 VEQQLE
+490 VEQQLD

-508 GAVLPAESAL
+508 GTALPAESVP
-518 VGDSTNVHITE
+518 VGE
-529 IHSGEDRETVRESA
+529 
-543 AGRVLPTESALVGD
+543 

-574 VRESAAGMVL
+574 VRESAAG
-584 PTESA
+584 
-589 SVGDSTNVHIT
+589 
-600 EIHSGEDRETVRES
+600 
-614 AAGRV
+614 RV
-619 LPTESAL
+619 LPAESAT
-626 VGDSTNVHITE
+626 VGESTNVHITE
-637 IHPGEDGETVRESA
+637 IHPGEDR
-651 AGRVLPTESALVG
+651 
-664 DSTNVHITEIHP
+664 
-676 GEDGETVR
+676 
-684 ESAAGRVL
+684 
-692 PTESALV
+692 
-699 GDSTNVHITEIHPGE
+699 
-714 DGETVRESAA
+714 
-724 GRVLPTES
+724 
-732 ALVGDSTNVHITEI
+732 
-746 HPGEDGETVRE
+746 ETVRE

-787 SALGSYRSRLD
+787 SAMGSYRSRLD

-811 ARSGTAPGITVQPGF
+811 ARSGTAPGIIVQPGF
-826 PAPHGIELPQGSPT
+826 PGPQEIELPQGSPA

-902 TVAAERE
+902 TAAAERE

-914 LRYRNVDSADS
+914 LSYRTVDSADS

-974 NKPVVVKSA
+974 NKPVVVRSA